1 VLGLHFSA
9 FLVGVHEPSI
19 PTMGSSLYESVALW
33 VDSAAPLDAFSRPG
47 GLVMAKFRY
56 ASLSLVLGVTLAACG
71 GSQPEAEAPPPAPSA
86 APAPVEAPPAP
97 SAAPTETAPAPSA
110 SAEPPAAKK
119 PAWKDMT
126 EDQKKEVM
134 KTIVY
139 PTMKTEFQ
147 EFDSKRFAEMT
158 CMTCHGPGAKEG
170 KFKMPNPKL
179 PKLDPKDGFAKHK
192 KKADILKFMMEK
204 VAPDMAKLLE
214 VEPYD
219 PKTQQGFGCFNCHT
233 MAGK

>member
-1 VLGLHFSA
+1 MTTIRLS
-9 FLVGVHEPSI
+9 SI
-19 PTMGSSLYESVALW
+19 SML
-33 VDSAAPLDAFSRPG
+33 
-47 GLVMAKFRY
+47 
-56 ASLSLVLGVTLAACG
+56 LGVTLAACG
-71 GSQPEAEAPPPAPSA
+71 GSQPEAEAPPAAPSA
-86 APAPVEAPPAP
+86 TPAPVEAPPAP
-97 SAAPTETAPAPSA
+97 SATAPEAAPAPSA
-110 SAEPPAAKK
+110 ATPAPSAEATAPKK

-134 KTIVY
+134 KTVVY
-139 PTMKTEFQ
+139 PTMKTAFQ
-147 EFDSKRFAEMT
+147 EFDAKRFKDMT

-170 KFKMPNPKL
+170 KFKMPNAKL

-192 KKADILKFMMEK
+192 KKDADAKILAFMMEK

-219 PKTQQGFGCFNCHT
+219 PKTNQGFGCFNCHT

>member
-1 VLGLHFSA
+1 MTTIRLS
-9 FLVGVHEPSI
+9 SI
-19 PTMGSSLYESVALW
+19 SLL
-33 VDSAAPLDAFSRPG
+33 
-47 GLVMAKFRY
+47 
-56 ASLSLVLGVTLAACG
+56 LGVTLAACG
-71 GSQPEAEAPPPAPSA
+71 GSQPEAEAPPAAPSA

-97 SAAPTETAPAPSA
+97 SATAPEAAPAPSA
-110 SAEPPAAKK
+110 AAPAPSAEATPKK

-134 KTIVY
+134 KTVVY
-139 PTMKTEFQ
+139 PTMKTAFQ
-147 EFDSKRFAEMT
+147 EFDAKRFKDMT

-192 KKADILKFMMEK
+192 KKEADAKILAFMMEK
-204 VAPDMAKLLE
+204 VAPEMAKLLE

-219 PKTQQGFGCFNCHT
+219 PKTNQGFGCFNCHT